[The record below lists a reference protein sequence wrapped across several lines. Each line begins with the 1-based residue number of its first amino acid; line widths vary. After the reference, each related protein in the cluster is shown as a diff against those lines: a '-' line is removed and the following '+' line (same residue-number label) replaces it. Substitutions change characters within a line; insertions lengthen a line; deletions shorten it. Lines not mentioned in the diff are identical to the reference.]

1 MDGSQEWPAGPS
13 AADPE
18 RVGPFVVEAR
28 LGEGGMGAVYLAR
41 AADGT
46 QVAVK
51 VVRPDLAGHPAFRA
65 RFHEEARN
73 ALRVASFCTARVLD
87 HGEDGGRAYLATE
100 FIEGPS
106 LQQQLDT
113 SGPLTGGTLHGVAV
127 GVATALVAIHSVGL
141 VHRDLK
147 PGNVLLS
154 RSGPRVIDFGI
165 ARALDEA
172 AALTRT
178 GQLIGTPGFLAP
190 EQVSGGDITPA
201 TDIFAWGCLVASAAN
216 GRNPFGTG
224 QVHVMAARALH
235 ADPDL
240 GALTEPLAGL
250 VRAALD
256 KDPARRP
263 SARDLLLSLVGADAA
278 PPAATVVATD
288 PGHPAAQHTR
298 LAGPPDTAP
307 PDAATH
313 PSGGPAH
320 APTEPAQGRPQPW
333 PEPATEP
340 ARQNVQQ
347 NVQQGGPAQQQ
358 VPRPYGE
365 PAPHGAGQPPGPR
378 PYGEPTR
385 PAEPPPRP
393 RRRSRALLAAG
404 AAVTAAAVTAGVLY
418 LVWPDSGD
426 KSAGSANGFPR
437 DALLVRIDTE
447 RGWPDTCH
455 GDIGRYTPGAAAP
468 VPLVTGPSCDMLP
481 QWSPDRKRFAFTR
494 WADPGASVYVGNAN
508 GTGVRWLASDL
519 SGRSRVA
526 WSPDGARLAYPV
538 LVGRVRQFAVRPVDG
553 AGTATTI
560 TTDPADKDDPMW
572 SRAGLVFWSKREGTA
587 QLYTLDPDRPT
598 QPWKQLT
605 TGDVPAGDPAW
616 SPDGRRIAYTRGKD
630 PGEIWVMNA
639 DGTGGHRVTTG
650 AENESDPSWSPDGR
664 WIAYVRGPFTDSV
677 VHAIRADGTGDRV
690 LTPQGSLI
698 AHPSW

>member
-1 MDGSQEWPAGPS
+1 MDGSQEWPAGPP

-28 LGEGGMGAVYLAR
+28 LGEGGMGAVYLGR

-106 LQQQLDT
+106 LQQQLDA

-201 TDIFAWGCLVASAAN
+201 TDVFAWGCLVASAAN

-224 QVHVMAARALH
+224 PVHVMAARALH
-235 ADPDL
+235 AEPDL
-240 GALTEPLAGL
+240 GALTEPLAAL

-263 SARDLLLSLVGADAA
+263 SARDLLLSLVGADAG
-278 PPAATVVATD
+278 PPTSPAATVVATD
-288 PGHPAAQHTR
+288 PGHPAAQRTR
-298 LAGPPDTAP
+298 LADSPGTPPHPLTEPPRPAGNPAP
-307 PDAATH
+307 GEPAYGTPQPHREAARPQDDRARAPGESTR
-313 PSGGPAH
+313 PYGDPARSGG
-320 APTEPAQGRPQPW
+320 GIPQPW
-333 PEPATEP
+333 TEPATEP
-340 ARQNVQQ
+340 AQQ
-347 NVQQGGPAQQQ
+347 NVPPGGPA
-358 VPRPYGE
+358 
-365 PAPHGAGQPPGPR
+365 PGR
-378 PYGEPTR
+378 
-385 PAEPPPRP
+385 

-418 LVWPDSGD
+418 LVWPDPGRKGSGGAAD
-426 KSAGSANGFPR
+426 GFPR
-437 DALLVRIDTE
+437 DAMLVRIDTE
-447 RGWPDTCH
+447 RGWPTACF

-468 VPLVTGPSCDMLP
+468 VPLVTGPSCDILP
-481 QWSPDRKRFAFTR
+481 QWSPDRRRFAFTR
-494 WADPGASVYVGNAN
+494 STDTGAGVYVGNAD

-526 WSPDGARLAYPV
+526 WSPDGTRLAYPV
-538 LVGRVRQFAVRPVDG
+538 IVDRVRQFTVRPVDG
-553 AGTATTI
+553 GGAATTI

-572 SRAGLVFWSKREGTA
+572 SRAGLVFWSKRDGTA
-587 QLYTLDPDRPT
+587 QIYTLDPDRPA
-598 QPWKQLT
+598 QQWKRLT
-605 TGDVPAGDPAW
+605 SGDVPAGDPAW
-616 SPDGRRIAYTRGKD
+616 SPDGRRIAYTRGKN

-650 AENESDPSWSPDGR
+650 TENESDPSWSPDGR
-664 WIAYVRGPFTDSV
+664 WLAYVRGPFTDPV
-677 VHAIRADGTGDRV
+677 VRAIRADGTGDRV
-690 LTPQGSLI
+690 LTPTGALI
-698 AHPSW
+698 AHPNW